1 VQLKKQKNK
10 QRHQLETSLLKLSD
24 AGKKRPADAAFGEV
38 PREGAAGAAADVVG
52 PADVALEVGGAR
64 AKAPALAQAAAVTDL
79 LATPALGEAGAAG
92 AADAGRAEER
102 VAAVRPFALSLLGKS
117 EEVEETEGRADAG
130 GGSDKRQA
138 KARQILDTK
147 HDRDGM
153 REDGAGRSPGRS
165 PADMED

>member
-1 VQLKKQKNK
+1 MQLKKQKNK

-52 PADVALEVGGAR
+52 PADVALEGGGAR
-64 AKAPALAQAAAVTDL
+64 AAAPALAQAAAVNDL
-79 LATPALGEAGAAG
+79 LANPALGEAGAAG
-92 AADAGRAEER
+92 AGRAEER
-102 VAAVRPFALSLLGKS
+102 VASVRPFALSLLVRA
-117 EEVEETEGRADAG
+117 EDVEETEGRADAG

-153 REDGAGRSPGRS
+153 RDDGAGRSPAARS
-165 PADMED
+165 PADMDED